1 MISPHEF
8 QTSMTI
14 LAGAFPDKKLTENM
28 LKAYSSALSDLEEGY
43 LYLAVQDIIKSA
55 KFFPRI
61 AEILD
66 TYHRVWQV
74 HGRRPISYDGE
85 IIEQLEKTLGK
96 DKRLWNKLPEK
107 EKI

>member
-14 LAGAFPDKKLTENM
+14 LAGAFPDKSLTENM

-55 KFFPRI
+55 KYFPRI

-66 TYHRVWQV
+66 TYHRIWQM
-74 HGRRPISYDGE
+74 HGRVPMSYDGE
-85 IIEQLEKTLGK
+85 IFDHLEKTVGK
-96 DKRLWNKLPEK
+96 DKQLWNKKVEVK
-107 EKI
+107 